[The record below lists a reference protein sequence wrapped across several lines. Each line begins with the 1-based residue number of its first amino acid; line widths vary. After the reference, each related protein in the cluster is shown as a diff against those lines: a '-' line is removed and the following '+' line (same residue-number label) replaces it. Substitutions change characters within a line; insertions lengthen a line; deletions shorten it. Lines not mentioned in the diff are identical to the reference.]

1 MQINHCSFDCY
12 NYFWLSKPTQT
23 SMIKKNITIFFN
35 EYENDSTKIS
45 SKTKSLL
52 IKAEENLHNAYAPYS
67 NFKVSSAIRLKNGE
81 IILGTNQE
89 NAAYP
94 SGICAERVAVFYA
107 GSTFPNEI
115 IEEIAI
121 VTETSN
127 ETPFSPCGACRQVL
141 LEYEHKQKQPIRVV
155 MKSGNSKIWCF
166 DSISDLLPFAF
177 DGSGLLK

>member
-1 MQINHCSFDCY
+1 MN
-12 NYFWLSKPTQT
+12 
-23 SMIKKNITIFFN
+23 KKSITISF
-35 EYENDSTKIS
+35 EEHENNSTKIS
-45 SKTKSLL
+45 SETKLL
-52 IKAEENLHNAYAPYS
+52 LAKAEQNLNNAYAPYS
-67 NFKVSSAIRLKNGE
+67 TFKVSSAVRLKNGE

-107 GSTFPNEI
+107 GATFPNEI

-141 LEYEHKQKQPIRVV
+141 LEYEYKQKQPIKVV
-155 MKSGNSKIWCF
+155 LKSGNSKIWCF
-166 DSISDLLPFAF
+166 SSISDLLPFAF
-177 DGSGLLK
+177 DGSSLLKQL